1 MKSAKEKLIALL
13 NNKYV
18 VPIKKLLM
26 QGISPKSIALGIA
39 GAAVIGVFPVLGS
52 TTILC
57 TAFALTFR
65 LNLPLVQLINF
76 TVYPLQLI
84 LLVPFMKLGEMFFHF
99 ERLRYGL
106 DDIVKMIS
114 ENTFNAIAVLWNV
127 TLQAI
132 GAWVIVGPV
141 VALVIYFVLHYL
153 LKRINYK
160 LLGSIK

>member
-1 MKSAKEKLIALL
+1 MKFTKKKLLALL

-18 VPIKKLLM
+18 VPVKKLLM
-26 QGISPKSIALGIA
+26 QGISPRSIAIGIA

-57 TAFALTFR
+57 TAFALAFR

-84 LLVPFMKLGEMFFHF
+84 LLVPFMKLGEMLFRF
-99 ERLRYGL
+99 ETLQYGF
-106 DDIVKMIS
+106 DDIVKMIG

-132 GAWVIVGPV
+132 GAWIVVGPV
-141 VALVIYFVLHYL
+141 VALGIYFILHYL
-153 LKRINYK
+153 LKRIIYEVQENTK
-160 LLGSIK
+160 

>member
-1 MKSAKEKLIALL
+1 MKINKEKIIALL

-18 VPIKKLLM
+18 VPVKKLLM

-57 TAFALTFR
+57 TAFALAFR

-76 TVYPLQLI
+76 TVYPLQLV
-84 LLVPFMKLGEMFFHF
+84 LLVPFMKLGETIFRF

-106 DDIVKMIS
+106 NDIVKMIG
-114 ENTFNAIAVLWNV
+114 ENTFHTITVLWNV

-132 GAWVIVGPV
+132 GAWIIIAPIVAGF
-141 VALVIYFVLHYL
+141 IYLIL
-153 LKRINYK
+153 QNTLKRIKKIY
-160 LLGSIK
+160 